1 MLNINYTSF
10 TFINFHLRLS
20 GCTRRCWGWISL
32 FKCSFPQF
40 SNKIH
45 RQLFFARWCCTFS
58 STIVYNNVQPLI
70 SCKQHTLTRI
80 AWHSL
85 ITFNLQ
91 IRHLSAVV
99 CRFYPGDAFTYRLGS
114 IRWRYVLCYYSTAIS
129 PIRPHR
135 SSSFTHKDAAPSRIS
150 KSFHNTLRWSR
161 IYVST
166 FTCLH

>member
-1 MLNINYTSF
+1 MLLAFN
-10 TFINFHLRLS
+10 RA
-20 GCTRRCWGWISL
+20 WISL

-45 RQLFFARWCCTFS
+45 RQLFFCTMVLYTLF
-58 STIVYNNVQPLI
+58 TIVYNKVQPLI
-70 SCKQHTLTRI
+70 SCKLYTRK

-114 IRWRYVLCYYSTAIS
+114 IRCRYVLCYYSTVHSNFSDS
-129 PIRPHR
+129 PSPSTVVASLTKMLPLHVLVNLSTTLYGDLGYMSQHLLVYINKRNR
-135 SSSFTHKDAAPSRIS
+135 CLLHK
-150 KSFHNTLRWSR
+150 
-161 IYVST
+161 
-166 FTCLH
+166 

>member
-1 MLNINYTSF
+1 M
-10 TFINFHLRLS
+10 
-20 GCTRRCWGWISL
+20 

-45 RQLFFARWCCTFS
+45 RQLFFARWCCTTLLF
-58 STIVYNNVQPLI
+58 TTVYNNVQPLN
-70 SCKQHTLTRI
+70 SCKLHTQK

-114 IRWRYVLCYYSTAIS
+114 IRCRYVLCYYSTVHSNFSNS
-129 PIRPHR
+129 PSPSTVVVASLTKMLPLHVLVNLSTTLYGDLGYMSQHLLVYINKRNR
-135 SSSFTHKDAAPSRIS
+135 CLLHK
-150 KSFHNTLRWSR
+150 
-161 IYVST
+161 
-166 FTCLH
+166 